1 MPDVNRGNGMMNPS
15 LHPDSSAPMKLAHLN
30 TLAISALLLVSWP
43 GYAKE
48 TINETEAAIA
58 KHVAAENPRAMALLQ
73 ETVDINSGTMNFAG
87 VRKVG
92 AVFER
97 EFKELGFATEWV
109 DGKGFNR
116 AGHLVAS
123 HGNKGPKILL
133 IGHLD
138 TVFAEDSPFQKM
150 QKLSPTA
157 ASGPGIT
164 DMKGGDVIII
174 QALRALRAAGQLDNL
189 QIRVVM
195 TGDEENSGEP
205 LALSKHALL
214 QAGDWADIAL
224 GFEDGDGNPKTA
236 ATSRRGASGWQLT
249 VTGKPAHSS
258 QIFQPEVGDGAVF
271 EAARILDGFRSALS
285 GVPNLSFN
293 PGVITGGTD
302 ASLDADTS
310 RATAFGK
317 DNVIAKTVLVSGDL
331 RAISPEQ
338 LNMARKTMQDIVAK
352 HLPHTDARIVF
363 SDGYPPMAP
372 TDGNA
377 KLLAIYSQ
385 VSEDFGFGPV
395 IAINPRNAG
404 AADIS
409 FVADK
414 VEMALD
420 GIGLMGSGGHTVNE
434 VGDLATLDAMTI
446 RAAVLLYRL
455 RQEH

>member
-1 MPDVNRGNGMMNPS
+1 
-15 LHPDSSAPMKLAHLN
+15 MKLAHLK

-43 GYAKE
+43 EYAKA
-48 TINETEAAIA
+48 TVSETEAAIA
-58 KHVAAENPRAMALLQ
+58 KHVVAENPRAMALLQ
-73 ETVDINSGTMNFAG
+73 ETVDINSGTMNFDG

-97 EFKELGFATEWV
+97 EFRELGFATEWI
-109 DGKGFNR
+109 DGAGFNR
-116 AGHLVAS
+116 AGHLLAS
-123 HGNKGPKILL
+123 HGTKGPKILL

-150 QKLSPTA
+150 QVLSPAA

-164 DMKGGDVIII
+164 DMKGGNVIII
-174 QALRALRAAGQLDNL
+174 QALRALREAGQLDAM
-189 QIRVVM
+189 QIRVLL

-205 LALSKHALL
+205 LALSKQALL
-214 QAGDWADIAL
+214 DAGDWADIAL

-249 VTGKPAHSS
+249 VTGRPAHSS
-258 QIFQPEVGDGAVF
+258 QIFQPDVGDGAVF

-285 GVPNLSFN
+285 TVPNLSFN

-302 ASLDADTS
+302 AGLDADTS

-338 LNMARKTMQDIVAK
+338 LTMARKTMQDIVAK
-352 HLPHTDARIVF
+352 HLPHTGAEIVF

-372 TDGNA
+372 TEGNA
-377 KLLAIYSQ
+377 KLLEIYSQ

-414 VEMALD
+414 VDMALD

-434 VGDLATLDAMTI
+434 TGDLATLDAMTI
-446 RAAVLLYRL
+446 RAAVTLYRL
-455 RQEH
+455 SQER

>member
-1 MPDVNRGNGMMNPS
+1 
-15 LHPDSSAPMKLAHLN
+15 MKPAHLN
-30 TLAISALLLVSWP
+30 ALGIVALLVSCWQ
-43 GYAKE
+43 AQAND
-48 TINETEAAIA
+48 TASATEAAIA
-58 KHVAAENPRAMALLQ
+58 AAVRVDRPRAMALLQ
-73 ETVDINSGTMNFAG
+73 ESVDINSGTMNFAG

-97 EFKELGFATEWV
+97 EFKELGFATEWI
-109 DGKGFNR
+109 DGAGFNR
-116 AGHLVAS
+116 AGHLLAS
-123 HGNKGPKILL
+123 RGNTGPKILL

-150 QKLSPTA
+150 QVLSPAA

-164 DMKGGDVIII
+164 DMKGGNVIII
-174 QALRALRAAGQLDNL
+174 RALRALRDAGQLDAM
-189 QIRVVM
+189 QIRVLM

-205 LALSKHALL
+205 LALSKQALL
-214 QAGDWADIAL
+214 DAGDWADIAL

-236 ATSRRGASGWQLT
+236 ATSRRGASGWQLK
-249 VTGKPAHSS
+249 VTGRPAHSS
-258 QIFQPEVGDGAVF
+258 QIFQPDVGDGAVF

-285 GVPNLSFN
+285 TVPNLSFN

-338 LNMARKTMQDIVAK
+338 LSMARATMQAIVAK
-352 HLPHTDARIVF
+352 HLPHTDAEIVF

-372 TDGNA
+372 TEGNA
-377 KLLAIYSQ
+377 TLLAIYSK
-385 VSEDFGFGPV
+385 VSEDFGFGSV

-414 VEMALD
+414 VDMALD

-434 VGDLATLDAMTI
+434 TGDLATLDAMTI
-446 RAAVLLYRL
+446 RAAVTLYRL
-455 RQEH
+455 SQGR

>member
-1 MPDVNRGNGMMNPS
+1 
-15 LHPDSSAPMKLAHLN
+15 MKHAHLN
-30 TLAISALLLVSWP
+30 TLVISALLLVSWP
-43 GYAKE
+43 AHAKE
-48 TINETEAAIA
+48 TVSETEAAIA
-58 KHVAAENPRAMALLQ
+58 KHVVAENQRAMALLQ

-123 HGNKGPKILL
+123 HGDKGPKILL

-150 QKLSPTA
+150 QKLSPAA

-205 LALSKHALL
+205 LALSKQALL

-236 ATSRRGASGWQLT
+236 AISRRGASGWQLT

-258 QIFQPEVGDGAVF
+258 QIFQPEVGDGAIF
-271 EAARILDGFRSALS
+271 EAARILEGFRSALS
-285 GVPNLSFN
+285 TVPNLSFN

-302 ASLDADTS
+302 ASLDADSS

-338 LNMARKTMQDIVAK
+338 LRMARNTMQDIVAK
-352 HLPHTDARIVF
+352 HLPHTDASIVF
-363 SDGYPPMAP
+363 LDGYPPMAP

-377 KLLAIYSQ
+377 KLLSIYSQ

-414 VEMALD
+414 VGMALD

-446 RAAVLLYRL
+446 RAAVTLYRL
-455 RQEH
+455 SRAD